1 MTVNKT
7 EWKEQTSKIGW
18 TDVPA
23 SVNKLLTILKGR
35 YVYYM
40 DDPEERRQT
49 KMRQLS
55 EEMTEEDIKSGM
67 AWLKE
72 HRKQYAF
79 SSKNPRGY
87 SREVQYVRL
96 NVPYTRYQR
105 YGGNYRGITSTVV
118 WNQFNITSKG
128 MKEWQAVVDA
138 HWAKRTSFKD
148 AKAFAEQQNQL
159 YQIKRLVEDEEKNA
173 KRVLSKDEIREG
185 ALKTFDAY
193 RCGSTSSS
201 HGAWS
206 FGLSYSTRY
215 IVSDPNRWEYREL
228 DKEYKAG
235 DLMSPDWPALSNKIM
250 KMASEITDDGL
261 RSQLPELAIRYT
273 NAHQTMHQAS
283 KDWHEV
289 MNDIYNKMKEM
300 IE

>member
-1 MTVNKT
+1 MAEAKT

-18 TDVPA
+18 TNVPP
-23 SVNKLLTILKGR
+23 SVNKLLRILKGSG
-35 YVYYM
+35 YYIH
-40 DDPEERRQT
+40 DPVERRKS
-49 KMRQLS
+49 KMEQLTEIS
-55 EEMTEEDIKSGM
+55 EESIKSGM

-87 SREVQYVRL
+87 SSDVQYVRL

-128 MKEWQAVVDA
+128 MKNWQAIVDA
-138 HWAKRTSFKD
+138 HWDKRASIKD
-148 AKAFAEQQNQL
+148 KKALQEQQQHL
-159 YQIKRLVEDEEKNA
+159 RKIKRLVEDEEKNA
-173 KRVLSKDEIREG
+173 KQVLSKDEIREG
-185 ALKTFDAY
+185 ALKTFDNY
-193 RCGSTSSS
+193 RCGRSGST

-215 IVSDPNRWEYREL
+215 IVSDSYRVEYQES
-228 DKEYKAG
+228 DYNDG
-235 DLMSPDWPALSNKIM
+235 DLIAPDWPALSNKIM
-250 KMASEITDDGL
+250 KMASKITDDGL

-273 NAHQTMHQAS
+273 NAHQTMYQAS

>member
-1 MTVNKT
+1 MTGTKT
-7 EWKEQTSKIGW
+7 EWKEQTNKIGW

-23 SVNKLLTILKGR
+23 NVNRLLAIFKGR
-35 YVYYM
+35 YVYFM
-40 DDPEERRQT
+40 DDPEERMET
-49 KMRQLS
+49 KMRELS
-55 EEMTEEDIKSGM
+55 EQMTEEDIKSGM
-67 AWLKE
+67 TWLKE

-96 NVPYTRYQR
+96 NVPYTRYER
-105 YGGNYRGITSTVV
+105 YGGTYRGITSTVV
-118 WNQFNITSKG
+118 WNQFNIKPSE
-128 MKEWQAVVDA
+128 MKDYEAIVDA
-138 HWAKRTSFKD
+138 HWDKRASFKD
-148 AKAFAEQQNQL
+148 AKAFEEQQHQL
-159 YQIKRLVEDEEKNA
+159 YQIKCRVEDAEKNA
-173 KRVLSKDEIREG
+173 KQVLSKDEIREG
-185 ALKTFDAY
+185 ALETFDNY
-193 RCGSTSSS
+193 RRGRSGSS

-215 IVSDPNRWEYREL
+215 IMDDPNRWEYREL

-235 DLMSPDWPALSNKIM
+235 DLLPEPDYQEMTQKILDNTYITEDTLVEQLPALAERLVAAKKI
-250 KMASEITDDGL
+250 L
-261 RSQLPELAIRYT
+261 Y
-273 NAHQTMHQAS
+273 QAS

>member
-1 MTVNKT
+1 MTGTKT

-18 TDVPA
+18 TNVPPN
-23 SVNKLLTILKGR
+23 VNKLLTILKGR
-35 YVYYM
+35 YVYYTP
-40 DDPEERRQT
+40 DPEERT
-49 KMRQLS
+49 KTTMKQLS
-55 EEMTEEDIKSGM
+55 EQMTEEEIKSSM
-67 AWLKE
+67 AWLEE

-87 SREVQYVRL
+87 SRDVQYVRL
-96 NVPYTRYQR
+96 NVPYTLYRR

-118 WNQFNITSKG
+118 WNQFNIKRKG
-128 MKEWQAVVDA
+128 MENWQAIVDA
-138 HWAKRTSFKD
+138 HWDKRTAFKD
-148 AKAFAEQQNQL
+148 EEALRVQRQHLGNIVL
-159 YQIKRLVEDEEKNA
+159 RVENEEKNA
-173 KRVLSKDEIREG
+173 KGVLSKDKIRECL
-185 ALKTFDAY
+185 LKTFDAY

-206 FGLSYSTRY
+206 FGLSYSTRF
-215 IVSDPNRWEYREL
+215 IVNDPDRYEYREL

-235 DLMSPDWPALSNKIM
+235 DLMDEPDYQKMIWEIKDDARIIDGTLVVQLPALAERLVAATKV
-250 KMASEITDDGL
+250 
-261 RSQLPELAIRYT
+261 QY
-273 NAHQTMHQAS
+273 QAS

>member
-1 MTVNKT
+1 MTQTKT

-23 SVNKLLTILKGR
+23 SVNRLLSIFKGR
-35 YVYYM
+35 YVNYM
-40 DDPEERRQT
+40 TDHALRRET
-49 KMRQLS
+49 MMKELTDMS
-55 EEMTEEDIKSGM
+55 EESIKSGM

-72 HRKQYAF
+72 HRRQYAF

-87 SREVQYVRL
+87 SRDVQYVRL

-118 WNQFNITSKG
+118 WNQFAITRKG
-128 MKEWQAVVDA
+128 MEEWQAIVDA
-138 HWAKRTSFKD
+138 HWNRRASIKD
-148 AKAFAEQQNQL
+148 DKAFQEQQQHLGN
-159 YQIKRLVEDEEKNA
+159 IVRRVEDEEKNA
-173 KRVLSKDEIREG
+173 KRVLSQEQIREG
-185 ALKTFDAY
+185 VLKTFDAY
-193 RCGSTSSS
+193 RCGNTSSS

-215 IVSDPNRWEYREL
+215 IVCDPDRYQYSTLN
-228 DKEYKAG
+228 KEYKAG
-235 DLMSPDWPALSNKIM
+235 DLMPEPDYEKMIREIRDDTRIIDSTLVVQLPALAERM
-250 KMASEITDDGL
+250 V
-261 RSQLPELAIRYT
+261 LAKRILY
-273 NAHQTMHQAS
+273 QAS